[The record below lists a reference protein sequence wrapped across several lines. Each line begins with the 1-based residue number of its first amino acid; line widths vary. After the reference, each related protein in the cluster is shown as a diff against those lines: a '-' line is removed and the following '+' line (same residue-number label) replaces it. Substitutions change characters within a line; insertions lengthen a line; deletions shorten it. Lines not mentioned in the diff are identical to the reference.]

1 MNYLTLEKVSKSFG
15 EKTLFSDINLTIA
28 KGQKIALIAKNGTGK
43 TTLLRVIAQEE
54 APEGEHARILLS
66 KEIRVGY
73 LKQDPDLDLN
83 ANVLEAALDSD
94 NAQVQAIK
102 KLEVATLLNRESEIQ
117 AAVEEVD
124 NLKAW
129 DIEARIKEI
138 LGKLKVHNFD
148 QKVDT
153 LSGGQKKRL
162 ALAKI
167 LIEEPDFLILD
178 EPTNHL
184 DLDMIEWL
192 EEYLGRQN
200 LTLFMVTHDRYFL
213 ERVCNEIVEL
223 DDSQIY
229 TYRGNYSD
237 YLEKKAN
244 RVANEKAN
252 LEKTKKLYK
261 KELDWVRRQP
271 QARGT
276 KAKSR
281 VDKFYEIE
289 DKAKKRVADDEV
301 AMRIDMA
308 RLGGKILEAHNVGK
322 SFDDL
327 CIVKNFTYKFK
338 KGERVGLA
346 GPNGAGKTTFIKL
359 LTKEIKPD
367 TGKVVV
373 GDTVVFGHYTQS
385 NDTLNEDVR
394 VIDCI
399 REIAEFIPL
408 EKGKKLTAESLLEK
422 FLFPRS
428 HQQVYV
434 SQLSGGEKRRLLL
447 LRILM
452 KNPNFLILDE
462 PTNDLDILTLN
473 VLENFLQSYKGCL
486 LVISHDRFFMDKLVD
501 HLFVMTGKGNI
512 KDFNGTYSE
521 FKQSQRGGSSGS
533 SSGSSTKSTPAD
545 TTPSASSAP
554 EEAVR
559 KLSYK
564 EKMEYAQIE
573 QDLAKME
580 KRKKEIEALFM
591 DSTLAGDKITEL
603 SQELGQIQKDIDE
616 REERW
621 LELAEYM

>member
-1 MNYLTLEKVSKSFG
+1 MNYLTLENINKSFG
-15 EKTLFSDINLTIA
+15 EKLLFDAINLTIA
-28 KGQKIALIAKNGTGK
+28 KSQKIALIAKNGTGK
-43 TTLLRVIAQEE
+43 TTLLRVIAGEE
-54 APEGEHARILLS
+54 APEGEQAKLIVAKNIRI
-66 KEIRVGY
+66 GY
-73 LKQDPDLDLN
+73 LKQDPDLDDS
-83 ANVLEAALDSD
+83 ASVLEAALDSD
-94 NAQVQAIK
+94 NKQVRAIK
-102 KLEVATLLNRESEIQ
+102 ELELATIMDKQAEIQ
-117 AAVEEVD
+117 TAIEKVD

-138 LGKLKVHNFD
+138 LGKLKVANFT
-148 QKVDT
+148 QKVET

-167 LIEEPDFLILD
+167 LIDEPDFLILD

-192 EEYLGRQN
+192 EAYLSTQS

-223 DDSQIY
+223 DDGQLY

-237 YLEKKAN
+237 YLEKKSA
-244 RVANEKAN
+244 RVANDKAN

-261 KELDWVRRQP
+261 KELAWVRRQP

-289 DKAKKRVADDEV
+289 KKAKKQIADDEV
-301 AMRIDMA
+301 TMQIDMA

-322 SFDDL
+322 SFGELD
-327 CIVKNFTYKFK
+327 IIKGFNYKFK

-346 GPNGAGKTTFIKL
+346 GPNGVGKTTFIKL
-359 LTKEIKPD
+359 LTQEVKPD
-367 TGKVVV
+367 TGKVIV
-373 GDTVVFGHYTQS
+373 GDTVVFGHYTQD
-385 NDTLNEDVR
+385 NKTLNEDHR
-394 VIDCI
+394 VIESI

-408 EKGKKLTAESLLEK
+408 KKGKKLTAESLLEK

-473 VLENFLQSYKGCL
+473 VLEDFLQSYPGCL

-501 HLFVMTGKGNI
+501 HLFILKGGGEY
-512 KDFNGTYSE
+512 KDFNGSYSE
-521 FKQSQRGGSSGS
+521 YKQSLRAESNSKAKPT
-533 SSGSSTKSTPAD
+533 TKETEKTVAP
-545 TTPSASSAP
+545 TTAEP
-554 EEAVR
+554 EKR
-559 KLSYK
+559 KLNYH
-564 EKMEYAQIE
+564 EKKEYASLEDDI
-573 QDLAKME
+573 AKLE

-591 DSTLAGDKITEL
+591 DTSLAGDKITEL
-603 SQELGQIQKDIDE
+603 SQELGEIQKSI
-616 REERW
+616 EEKEDRW
-621 LELAEYM
+621 LELAEFV

>member
-1 MNYLTLEKVSKSFG
+1 MNYLTLENINKSFG
-15 EKTLFSDINLTIA
+15 EKLLFDAINLTIA
-28 KGQKIALIAKNGTGK
+28 KSQKIALIAKNGTGK
-43 TTLLRVIAQEE
+43 TTLLRVIAGDE
-54 APEGEHARILLS
+54 APEGEQAKLIVAKNIRI
-66 KEIRVGY
+66 GY
-73 LKQDPDLDLN
+73 LKQDPDLDDS
-83 ANVLEAALDSD
+83 ASVLEAALDSD
-94 NAQVQAIK
+94 NKQVRAIK
-102 KLEVATLLNRESEIQ
+102 ELELATIMDKQAEIQ
-117 AAVEEVD
+117 TAIEKVD

-138 LGKLKVHNFD
+138 LGKLKVANFT
-148 QKVDT
+148 QKVET

-167 LIEEPDFLILD
+167 LIDEPDFLILD

-192 EEYLGRQN
+192 EAYLSTQS

-223 DDSQIY
+223 DDGQLY
-229 TYRGNYSD
+229 TYRGNYSA
-237 YLEKKAN
+237 YLEKKSA
-244 RVANEKAN
+244 RVANDKAN

-261 KELDWVRRQP
+261 KELAWVRRQP

-289 DKAKKRVADDEV
+289 KKAKKQIADDEV
-301 AMRIDMA
+301 SMQIDMA

-322 SFDDL
+322 SFGELD
-327 CIVKNFTYKFK
+327 IIKGFNYKFK

-346 GPNGAGKTTFIKL
+346 GPNGVGKTTFIKL
-359 LTKEIKPD
+359 LTQEVKPD
-367 TGKVVV
+367 TGKVIV
-373 GDTVVFGHYTQS
+373 GDTVVFGHYTQD
-385 NDTLNEDVR
+385 NKTLNEDHR
-394 VIDCI
+394 VIESI

-408 EKGKKLTAESLLEK
+408 KKGKKLTAESLLEK

-473 VLENFLQSYKGCL
+473 VLEDFLQSYPGCL

-501 HLFVMTGKGNI
+501 HLFILKGGGEY
-512 KDFNGTYSE
+512 KDFNGSYSE
-521 FKQSQRGGSSGS
+521 YKQSLRAESNSKAKPT
-533 SSGSSTKSTPAD
+533 TKETEKTVAP
-545 TTPSASSAP
+545 TTAEP
-554 EEAVR
+554 EKR
-559 KLSYK
+559 KLNYH
-564 EKMEYAQIE
+564 EKKEYASLEDDI
-573 QDLAKME
+573 AKLE

-591 DSTLAGDKITEL
+591 DTSLAGDKITEL
-603 SQELGQIQKDIDE
+603 SQELGEIQKSI
-616 REERW
+616 EEKEDRW
-621 LELAEYM
+621 LELAEFV

>member
-1 MNYLTLEKVSKSFG
+1 MNYLTLENINKSFG
-15 EKTLFSDINLTIA
+15 EKLLFDAINLTIA
-28 KGQKIALIAKNGTGK
+28 KSQKIALIAKNGTGK
-43 TTLLRVIAQEE
+43 TTLLRVIAGEE
-54 APEGEHARILLS
+54 APEGEQAKLIVAKNIRI
-66 KEIRVGY
+66 GY
-73 LKQDPDLDLN
+73 LKQDPDLDDS
-83 ANVLEAALDSD
+83 ASVLEAALDSD
-94 NAQVQAIK
+94 NKQVRAIK
-102 KLEVATLLNRESEIQ
+102 ELELATIMDKQAEIQ
-117 AAVEEVD
+117 AAIEKVD

-138 LGKLKVHNFD
+138 LGKLKVANFT
-148 QKVDT
+148 QKVET

-167 LIEEPDFLILD
+167 LIDEPDFLILD

-192 EEYLGRQN
+192 EAYLSTQS

-223 DDSQIY
+223 DDGQLY

-237 YLEKKAN
+237 YLEKKSA
-244 RVANEKAN
+244 RVANDKAN

-261 KELDWVRRQP
+261 KELAWVRRQP

-289 DKAKKRVADDEV
+289 KKAKKQIADDEV
-301 AMRIDMA
+301 SMQIDMA

-322 SFDDL
+322 SFGELD
-327 CIVKNFTYKFK
+327 IIKGFNYKFK

-346 GPNGAGKTTFIKL
+346 GPNGVGKTTFIKL
-359 LTKEIKPD
+359 LTQEVKPD
-367 TGKVVV
+367 TGKVIV
-373 GDTVVFGHYTQS
+373 GDTVVFGHYTQD
-385 NDTLNEDVR
+385 NKTLNEDHR
-394 VIDCI
+394 VIESI

-408 EKGKKLTAESLLEK
+408 KKGKKLTAESLLEK

-473 VLENFLQSYKGCL
+473 VLEDFLQSYPGCL

-501 HLFVMTGKGNI
+501 HLFILKGGGEY
-512 KDFNGTYSE
+512 KDFNGSYSE
-521 FKQSQRGGSSGS
+521 YKQSLRAESNSKAKPT
-533 SSGSSTKSTPAD
+533 TKETEKTVAP
-545 TTPSASSAP
+545 TTAEP
-554 EEAVR
+554 EKR
-559 KLSYK
+559 KLNYH
-564 EKMEYAQIE
+564 EKKEYASLEDDI
-573 QDLAKME
+573 AKLE

-591 DSTLAGDKITEL
+591 DTSLAGDKITEL
-603 SQELGQIQKDIDE
+603 SQELGEIQKSI
-616 REERW
+616 EEKEDRW
-621 LELAEYM
+621 LELAEFV

>member
-1 MNYLTLEKVSKSFG
+1 MNYLTLENINKSFG
-15 EKTLFSDINLTIA
+15 EKLLFDAINLTIA
-28 KGQKIALIAKNGTGK
+28 KSQKIALIAKNGTGK
-43 TTLLRVIAQEE
+43 TTLLRVIAGEE
-54 APEGEHARILLS
+54 APEGEQAKLIVAKNIRI
-66 KEIRVGY
+66 GY
-73 LKQDPDLDLN
+73 LKQDPDLDDS
-83 ANVLEAALDSD
+83 ASVLEAALDSD
-94 NAQVQAIK
+94 NKQVRAIK
-102 KLEVATLLNRESEIQ
+102 ELELATIMDKQAEIQ
-117 AAVEEVD
+117 AAIEKVD

-138 LGKLKVHNFD
+138 LGKLKVANFT
-148 QKVDT
+148 QKVET

-167 LIEEPDFLILD
+167 LIDEPDFLILD

-192 EEYLGRQN
+192 EAYLSTQS

-223 DDSQIY
+223 DDGQLY

-237 YLEKKAN
+237 YLEKKSA
-244 RVANEKAN
+244 RVANDKAN

-261 KELDWVRRQP
+261 KELAWVRRQP

-289 DKAKKRVADDEV
+289 KKAKKQIADDEV
-301 AMRIDMA
+301 TMQIDMA

-322 SFDDL
+322 SFGELD
-327 CIVKNFTYKFK
+327 IIKGFNYKFK

-346 GPNGAGKTTFIKL
+346 GPNGVGKTTFIKL
-359 LTKEIKPD
+359 LTQEVKPD
-367 TGKVVV
+367 TGKVIV
-373 GDTVVFGHYTQS
+373 GDTVVFGHYTQD
-385 NDTLNEDVR
+385 NKTLNEDHR
-394 VIDCI
+394 VIESI

-408 EKGKKLTAESLLEK
+408 KKGKKLTAESLLEK

-473 VLENFLQSYKGCL
+473 VLEDFLQSYPGCL

-501 HLFVMTGKGNI
+501 HLFILKGGGEY
-512 KDFNGTYSE
+512 KDFNGSYSE
-521 FKQSQRGGSSGS
+521 YKQSLRAESNSKAKPT
-533 SSGSSTKSTPAD
+533 TKETEKTVAP
-545 TTPSASSAP
+545 TTAEP
-554 EEAVR
+554 EKR
-559 KLSYK
+559 KLNYH
-564 EKMEYAQIE
+564 EKKEYASLEDDI
-573 QDLAKME
+573 AKLE

-591 DSTLAGDKITEL
+591 DTSLAGDKITEL
-603 SQELGQIQKDIDE
+603 SQELGEIQKSI
-616 REERW
+616 EEKEDRW
-621 LELAEYM
+621 LELAEFV

>member
-1 MNYLTLEKVSKSFG
+1 MNYLTLDKVSKSFG
-15 EKTLFSDINLTIA
+15 EKILFSNLNLTIA
-28 KGQKIALIAKNGTGK
+28 KSQKIALIAKNGTGK
-43 TTLLRVIAQEE
+43 TTLLRVIAGEE
-54 APEGEHARILLS
+54 APEGEQSKILVS
-66 KEIRVGY
+66 KEIRIGY
-73 LKQDPDLDLN
+73 LKQDPEFNLE
-83 ANVLEAALDSD
+83 ATVLEGALDSE
-94 NAQVQAIK
+94 NKQVKAIKELELATILDKQDEIQQAIEK
-102 KLEVATLLNRESEIQ
+102 
-117 AAVEEVD
+117 VD

-138 LGKLKVHNFD
+138 LGKLKVSNFT
-148 QKVDT
+148 QKIGT
-153 LSGGQKKRL
+153 LSGGQRKRL

-192 EEYLGRQN
+192 EAYLSNQN

-223 DDSQIY
+223 DDGQLY

-237 YLEKKAN
+237 YLEKKSN
-244 RVANEKAN
+244 RELNEKAN

-261 KELDWVRRQP
+261 KELAWVRRQP

-289 DKAKKRVADDEV
+289 AKAKKKVADEEMV
-301 AMRIDMA
+301 LPIDMA

-322 SFDDL
+322 SYGDL
-327 CIVKNFTYKFK
+327 HIIKGFNYKFK

-346 GPNGAGKTTFIKL
+346 GPNGVGKTTFIKL
-359 LTKEIKPD
+359 LTQEVEPD

-373 GDTVVFGHYTQS
+373 GDTVVFGHYTQDNAS
-385 NDTLNEDVR
+385 LNEDLR
-394 VIDCI
+394 VIDSI

-408 EKGKKLTAESLLEK
+408 KKGKKLTAESLLEK

-473 VLENFLQSYKGCL
+473 VLEDFLQSYPGCL

-501 HLFVMTGKGNI
+501 HLFILKGKGEY
-512 KDFNGTYSE
+512 KDFNGSYSE
-521 FKQSQRGGSSGS
+521 YKIAERNSQKS
-533 SSGSSTKSTPAD
+533 SSTGIATTIEEKPSEST
-545 TTPSASSAP
+545 
-554 EEAVR
+554 EVR
-559 KLSYK
+559 KLNYHEKK
-564 EKMEYAQIE
+564 EFAGLEDEI
-573 QDLAKME
+573 AKLE
-580 KRKKEIEALFM
+580 KRKKEIEDLFM
-591 DSTLAGDKITEL
+591 TGTLEGDEITKL
-603 SQELGQIQKDIDE
+603 SQEMGDIQKSIAQKED
-616 REERW
+616 RW
-621 LELAEYM
+621 LELSEFV